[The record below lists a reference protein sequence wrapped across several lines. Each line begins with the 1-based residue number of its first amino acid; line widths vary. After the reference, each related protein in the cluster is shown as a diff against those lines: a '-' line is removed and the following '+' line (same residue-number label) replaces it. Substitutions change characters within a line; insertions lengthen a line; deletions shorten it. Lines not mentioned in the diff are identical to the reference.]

1 MKQYIGETADNYKSN
16 GTTIKLMVRGFN
28 RQKIL
33 EHLFLNF
40 YNDGRDGF
48 LSNISIAFA
57 CKRDAFDPQKRKTF
71 C

>member
-1 MKQYIGETADNYKSN
+1 MKQYIGETADNDKSN
-16 GTTIKLMVRGFN
+16 GTTIKLMVRGFS

-40 YNDGRDGF
+40 YSDGRDGF
-48 LSNISIAFA
+48 LSNISIVFV

-71 C
+71 G